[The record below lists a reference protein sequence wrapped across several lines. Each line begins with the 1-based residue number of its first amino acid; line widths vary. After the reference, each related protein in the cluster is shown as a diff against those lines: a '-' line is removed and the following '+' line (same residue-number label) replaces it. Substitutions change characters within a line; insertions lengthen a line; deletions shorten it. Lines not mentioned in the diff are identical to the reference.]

1 MKNIFTLTALL
12 FSTLIF
18 AQLKGEISIQWTE
31 KKAINIGDTKI
42 ITPQF
47 NPKNFQFDSY
57 KRQVFFCLNIKTN
70 NFIDENNV
78 EISDL
83 VFESITSDQ
92 LGDLSIAALPNQI
105 NLKVNNA
112 QARTDISAQ
121 LSLSPIIKDGSGF
134 KRLKSFRYSLK
145 IASAQNRLSSN
156 SALNQ
161 ISNSVL
167 SSGNW
172 FRFYVTKSGVYK
184 LSKDFL
190 RSLGANVDGVDPRKI
205 KIYGNGG
212 RMLPLKNSEYYPVDL
227 AENAIEVVGE
237 NDGIFNDSDYVL
249 FYAEGVDQWNQE
261 SQTTNNLY
269 DSKSYYY
276 VNVEGNDGKRITDM
290 TQPNAAADVTVSQFD
305 SYQYYEKDLVNIA
318 RLGRRWF
325 GEQFDFTEEQNFD
338 FSLPNLVSGA
348 PANLYVYAAA
358 VATTTTSM
366 AVKVNNESVGTIN
379 FSAIGGSLKAD
390 WSILN
395 SNITATENTRIT
407 LTYNNNGVPD
417 SKGFLDYILLKSKRN
432 LIGYN
437 KQFAFQYDASANGS
451 QIGEYVI
458 SNASNIK
465 KVWDITDIY
474 NVKQAVN
481 NNQSTF
487 SFKSSFGSLK
497 KYIAVDANDY
507 YSPSSESRTRVAN
520 QNLKGTIFKD
530 DQGQFKDIDYII
542 ITPNFLKSQAEK
554 LANFHRTDSQL
565 NVKVVT
571 LETIYQEFAAGK
583 QDVAAIRN
591 FIKYVYF
598 NASADD
604 KRVKYVNLFGDASY
618 DFKNRISISAN
629 IVPIYHALNS
639 YTVDPGSFSC
649 DDFFGL
655 MDDNE
660 GNLDATYPTKTG
672 LIDIAV
678 GRMIANTTTQ
688 AAELVNKVIEYK
700 DLKSYG
706 SWRNNIV
713 VVADDADKDS
723 DSSLQVRIN
732 NMADAII
739 TQKPFLNYEKVLL
752 DSYVQET
759 SAGGSR
765 YPKARKDV
773 FEYFEKGALMVNY
786 LGHGGEDGLSQ
797 ERIWEKS
804 DGQNLANRY
813 KYPLFITITCEF
825 SRFDNP
831 FRPTAGE
838 YAYWNPKGGAIS
850 MITTVREIFQS
861 TGENFNDVLAEYL
874 FSYGSDQYV
883 SMAEAL
889 RLAKNDFG
897 SRTDIVFYLG
907 DPALKLAIP
916 SPRINLTKVNDVPVG
931 GPSAI
936 DDFKSLSYIKL
947 SGEITDE
954 NNQPLNQYNGE
965 LLVNIFDKNITRTTL
980 NNDGNSTPMNFNTL
994 GETIFRGNASVTNG
1008 QFEFGFVVPRDI
1020 SISVGNGKISFYAKQ
1035 NSLNFDKTGY
1045 NNTIKVGGIN
1055 TNAATDNIAPKVK
1068 LYMNDE
1074 TFISG
1079 GITNQSPL
1087 FLAFLEDENGIN
1099 TASGIG
1105 HDIVAILDG
1114 DETNPYK
1121 LNDYYETALDN
1132 YKSGKVKFPFRNL
1145 KPGLHTLLF
1154 KAWDVYN
1161 NYVTAEIQFI
1171 VVGDDSLTLNNV
1183 LNYPNPFSSYTEFW
1197 FNHNKPLEPLE
1208 VQVQVLTVT
1217 GKIVWTK
1224 NQTITTDGTLARSI
1238 TWDGRDDFGDRIG
1251 KGVYIYKLTVK
1262 SLLSNS
1268 KAEKYEKLV
1277 IL

>member
-1 MKNIFTLTALL
+1 MKNFLTLSVLL
-12 FSTLIF
+12 FHVLVF
-18 AQLKGEISIQWTE
+18 GQLKGDLSLDWKEKTPVSMGETKVSI
-31 KKAINIGDTKI
+31 
-42 ITPQF
+42 PQF
-47 NPKNFQFDSY
+47 NSKNFQYDHF
-57 KRQVFFCLNIKTN
+57 KKQVFFCSNIETN
-70 NFIDENNV
+70 RLIDENSI
-78 EISDL
+78 EISNL
-83 VFESITSDQ
+83 VFENITSDQ
-92 LGDLSIAALPNQI
+92 LGDLSLANLPNQI
-105 NLKVNNA
+105 NVKVNNA
-112 QARTDISAQ
+112 IARGKNSAQ
-121 LSLSPIIKDGSGF
+121 LSLNPIIKDGSGL
-134 KRLKSFRYSLK
+134 KRLKSFSYQLK
-145 IASAQNRLSSN
+145 ESNSQNRLTSN
-156 SALNQ
+156 PEYTP

-167 SSGNW
+167 SNGNW
-172 FRFYVTKSGVYK
+172 FRFYITKSGVYK

-190 RSLGANVDGVDPRKI
+190 RGIGANVDGLDPRKI

-212 RMLPLKNSEYYPVDL
+212 RMLPLKNGDYYPVDL

-237 NDGIFNDSDYVL
+237 EDGIFDNSDYVL
-249 FYAEGVDQWNQE
+249 FYGEGVDLWSNE
-261 SQTTNNLY
+261 NQTTNNLY

-276 VNVEGNDGKRITDM
+276 VNVEGNYGKRITNLA
-290 TQPNAAADVTVSQFD
+290 QPNAAADVTITQFD
-305 SYQYYEKDLVNIA
+305 SYLYYEKDLVNIA

-325 GEQFDFTEEQNFD
+325 GEQFDFTDQQNFD
-338 FSLPNLVSGA
+338 FSLPNLVTTA
-348 PANLYVYAAA
+348 PVNLYIYAAA
-358 VATTTTSM
+358 ISSTTTSM
-366 AVKVNNESVGTIN
+366 SVKVNDESVGILN
-379 FSAIGGSLKAD
+379 FSAIGGSSKAD
-390 WSILN
+390 SSILN
-395 SNITATENTRIT
+395 TNITASENIRVT
-407 LTYNNNGVPD
+407 LTYDNNGVPD

-432 LIGYN
+432 LVGYN
-437 KQFAFQYDASANGS
+437 KQFSFRYDTGTNS
-451 QIGEYVI
+451 QIGEYQI
-458 SNASNIK
+458 SNAANIK

-474 NVKQAVN
+474 NVQQINN
-481 NNQSTF
+481 NNQNTLV
-487 SFKSSFGSLK
+487 FKAFLGNEK
-497 KYIAVDANDY
+497 RYIAVDGSDY
-507 YSPSSESRTRVAN
+507 YLPSTESRTRVAN

-530 DQGQFKDIDYII
+530 EQGQFKDVDYLI
-542 ITPNFLKSQAEK
+542 ITPEFLKSAAEK
-554 LANFHRTDSQL
+554 LANFHKTDSQL

-571 LETIYQEFAAGK
+571 LESIYQEFSSGK

-591 FIKYVYF
+591 FIRYVYL
-598 NASADD
+598 NASSDE
-604 KRVKYVNLFGDASY
+604 KRVQYVNLFGDASY
-618 DFKNRISISAN
+618 DFKKRISISAN
-629 IVPIYHALNS
+629 IVPIYHSLNS
-639 YTVDPGSFSC
+639 FTVDPSSFAC

-655 MDDNE
+655 MDDIE
-660 GNLDATYPTKTG
+660 GNLDAGYPTKVG
-672 LIDIAV
+672 KIDIAV
-678 GRMIANTTTQ
+678 GRMIANNLTQ
-688 AAELVNKVIEYK
+688 AEELVNKVIDYK

-713 VVADDADKDS
+713 VIADDADKDS
-723 DSSLQVRIN
+723 DSSIQIRIN
-732 NMADAII
+732 NMAERII
-739 TQKPFLNYEKVLL
+739 AEKPFLNYEKVLL

-773 FEYFEKGALMVNY
+773 FEFFEKGALLVNY

-838 YAYWNPKGGAIS
+838 YVYWNPKGGAIS

-861 TGENFNDVLAEYL
+861 TGESFNDVLSEYL
-874 FSYGSDQYV
+874 FSYGSDNYV

-916 SPRINLTKVNDVPVG
+916 SPRVNLTKVNDVPLG
-931 GPSAI
+931 GPTAI
-936 DDFKSLSYIKL
+936 DDFKSLAYVKL

-954 NNQPLNQYNGE
+954 NNQPMNQYNGE
-965 LLVNIFDKNITRTTL
+965 LLVNIFDKTIVRRTL
-980 NNDGNSTPMNFNTL
+980 NNDGNSPVMNFNTL
-994 GETIFRGNASVTNG
+994 GETIFRGNARVNNG

-1020 SISVGNGKISFYAKQ
+1020 SIATGNGKISFYAKQ
-1035 NSLNFDKTGY
+1035 NNLNFDKTGY
-1045 NNTIKVGGIN
+1045 NTSIRIGGIN
-1055 TNAATDNIAPKVK
+1055 PNAATDNTPPKVK
-1068 LYMNDE
+1068 LFMNDE

-1087 FLAFLEDENGIN
+1087 FLALLEDENGIN

-1114 DETNPYK
+1114 DETKPYK
-1121 LNDYYETALDN
+1121 LNDYYETVLDD
-1132 YKSGKVKFPFRNL
+1132 YKNGKVKYPFRNL
-1145 KPGLHTLLF
+1145 TPGLHTILF

-1161 NYVTAEIQFI
+1161 NLVTAEIQFI
-1171 VVGDDSLTLNNV
+1171 VVGDESLSLSNV
-1183 LNYPNPFSSYTEFW
+1183 LNYPNPFNNYTEFW
-1197 FNHNKPLEPLE
+1197 FNHNKPSEPLE
-1208 VQVQVLTVT
+1208 VQVQVITVT

-1224 NQTITTDGTLARSI
+1224 NQTITTDGNLARSI